1 MNKSFKTVVSVIS
14 LWKKQ
19 AFLKII
25 GEHGGEDTICTFR
38 MFQENCA
45 R

>member
-1 MNKSFKTVVSVIS
+1 VSVIS